1 MILSLEVQSVMKITL
16 NEWLLLPFIL
26 WGVFQ
31 GTLYF
36 NANMVEEA
44 INIAIYEGSKKA
56 AVQGR
61 YTQDIY
67 NEMIEYL
74 EKHHRFDPS
83 KLEIIGTEEVR
94 ARGEYISI
102 KVTVPRPRLH
112 VINLFRTDDPNNFYI
127 YEKFIMSEY
136 TVTP

>member
-1 MILSLEVQSVMKITL
+1 MKITL

-31 GTLYF
+31 GTLFF
-36 NANMVEEA
+36 NANMVEEV

-56 AVQGR
+56 AIQGR

-74 EKHHRFDPS
+74 ESNHRFDPS
-83 KLEIIGTEEVR
+83 KLEIIGTEEITT
-94 ARGEYISI
+94 RGEYISI
-102 KVTVPRPRLH
+102 KVTVTKPRLH
-112 VINLFRTDDPNNFYI
+112 VISLFNTENPDNFYVF
-127 YEKFIMSEY
+127 EKFIMSEY
-136 TVTP
+136 TVMP